1 MKVADLMK
9 MEETSV
15 TPVEKE
21 VAESNTLFTNMR
33 EVTTENI
40 F

>member
-1 MKVADLMK
+1 MVDLMK

-21 VAESNTLFTNMR
+21 VAESNSLFMNMR
-33 EVTTENI
+33 
-40 F
+40 